1 MTHQRNRLLS
11 YSVGLL
17 MLWAPW
23 CQAEIFKCKHPDG
36 TTYFSDRSCVGGA
49 VLPGQN
55 VQPKAEASEDD
66 PLPPPSAECQRLR
79 AALTRLQ
86 RTSSYDAPER
96 SRVQDSYDSRCRQ
109 PEQAARERARR
120 NAYKAAKLRE
130 DEQQRADIERERRAT
145 EQAQCVEL
153 GGIIR
158 AKRSKLSSMTPGERS
173 DFERSSSA
181 FDQRCK
187 GV

>member
-1 MTHQRNRLLS
+1 MNHPCGRLLTS
-11 YSVGLL
+11 AVGLL

-23 CQAEIFKCKHPDG
+23 CHAEIFKCKHPDG
-36 TTYFSDRSCVGGA
+36 TTYFSDRHCAGGA
-49 VLPGQN
+49 VLPSQDA
-55 VQPKAEASEDD
+55 QPKVEISDD
-66 PLPPPSAECQRLR
+66 EPLPPPSAECQRLR

-86 RTSSYDAPER
+86 RTASYEAPER
-96 SRVQDSYDSRCRQ
+96 VRVQDSYDSRCRQ
-109 PEQAARERARR
+109 PEQAARERARL
-120 NAYKAAKLRE
+120 NAYKAARLRE
-130 DEQQRADIERERRAT
+130 EEQQRVEAERERRAI

-158 AKRSKLSSMTPGERS
+158 AKRRKLSSMSPGERS